1 MYSIFVNNNSDAIY
15 TTVQCCFRT
24 GFYAM
29 KLIIF
34 VQLFYRDYE
43 RSRDFRGGGGE
54 PVSLP
59 SASGTS
65 AG

>member
-1 MYSIFVNNNSDAIY
+1 
-15 TTVQCCFRT
+15 
-24 GFYAM
+24 M

-43 RSRDFRGGGGE
+43 RSRDFRGGGGGE
-54 PVSLP
+54 RVSLP

-65 AG
+65 AGSLAYS

>member
-1 MYSIFVNNNSDAIY
+1 
-15 TTVQCCFRT
+15 
-24 GFYAM
+24 M

-43 RSRDFRGGGGE
+43 RSRDFGGGE
-54 PVSLP
+54 PVILP